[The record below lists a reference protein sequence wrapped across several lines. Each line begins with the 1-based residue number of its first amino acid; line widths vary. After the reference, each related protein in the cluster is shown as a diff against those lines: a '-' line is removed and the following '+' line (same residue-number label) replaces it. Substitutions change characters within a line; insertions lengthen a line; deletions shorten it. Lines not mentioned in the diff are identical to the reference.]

1 VTGFA
6 PAAEFN
12 GGEAAGPALAAIFQ
26 PLHTQKSKNL
36 KKLKTN
42 DDDKF
47 DISYNRTVLAKTY
60 FF

>member
-36 KKLKTN
+36 KKLKLMTTASLT
-42 DDDKF
+42 F
-47 DISYNRTVLAKTY
+47 PTTGR
-60 FF
+60 F